1 MKIGIVTYTSLH
13 CNFTNYGTILQSWA
27 MQQALRKINDVNPI
41 LVNYCPVSMK
51 DKDPLDPMKNM
62 WDKNGEARKLCEMSL
77 PAIRE
82 NYKKICDFYHQNM
95 VMTRYEYDVD
105 NFDNIHKEGIT
116 NFLIGSD
123 SIFDIQE
130 FGLDRVYFADTNLM
144 RGRSIAY
151 APSFQD
157 SIDNYRKEDLSI
169 LNQYLRNFN
178 RLSLRENQLIPYVK
192 ENVRG
197 DVQQVIDPTLLL
209 HPDEYESIIAESQ
222 MKEKYLLY
230 YSRRYNPEMEKFVYD
245 LALKTGLKVVEISL
259 RANNAEKAIMRYD
272 AGVEEFLSLVKNAEY
287 VVTNSY
293 HCMIFAVQFSR
304 PFFVFSREHCERK
317 IVELLQMLGLYD
329 RYCTTAAISRVPE
342 IDYSKVCSMISDK
355 RKLSFDFLN
364 KAVESLK

>member
-1 MKIGIVTYTSLH
+1 
-13 CNFTNYGTILQSWA
+13 

-82 NYKKICDFYHQNM
+82 NYKKICDFYHQKM

-144 RGRSIAY
+144 RGNSIAY

-209 HPDEYESIIAESQ
+209 HPDECESIIA
-222 MKEKYLLY
+222 
-230 YSRRYNPEMEKFVYD
+230 
-245 LALKTGLKVVEISL
+245 
-259 RANNAEKAIMRYD
+259 
-272 AGVEEFLSLVKNAEY
+272 
-287 VVTNSY
+287 
-293 HCMIFAVQFSR
+293 
-304 PFFVFSREHCERK
+304 
-317 IVELLQMLGLYD
+317 
-329 RYCTTAAISRVPE
+329 
-342 IDYSKVCSMISDK
+342 
-355 RKLSFDFLN
+355 
-364 KAVESLK
+364 